1 MIEKF
6 AELIKSLPV
15 NEYGCTTKRSTWHQE
30 EKEQFLCFKKLNDSI
45 FNGENKV
52 FIDRLRIKNL
62 GKTDNIKQFIF
73 ETIYWGYPDGF
84 PSRRFNHTEVLL
96 SNIEQWVNLI
106 ELIKQEKNILNFKEF
121 YKINVRGV
129 KRLGIS
135 TFTKFLSFLDIKVNG
150 FTPVILDDQIVS
162 RLTHSNFKDSKFA
175 QLTTSDDS
183 KVNHYERYLNHVE
196 SLASLINSTPEK
208 IEMFLFVFGKTV
220 Q

>member
-96 SNIEQWVNLI
+96 SNIEKWVNLI
-106 ELIKQEKNILNFKEF
+106 ELIK
-121 YKINVRGV
+121 
-129 KRLGIS
+129 
-135 TFTKFLSFLDIKVNG
+135 
-150 FTPVILDDQIVS
+150 
-162 RLTHSNFKDSKFA
+162 
-175 QLTTSDDS
+175 
-183 KVNHYERYLNHVE
+183 
-196 SLASLINSTPEK
+196 
-208 IEMFLFVFGKTV
+208 
-220 Q
+220 